1 MNIQKEMY
9 SWQPKMVLWVRSRLG
24 DDAMFPHERGMRF
37 LEEALELAQAVGL
50 TEVEI
55 DKVKAHVYAKSV
67 GRVEQE
73 IGGVVS
79 TLLTLAQ
86 AHGVSMNE
94 AALAEIDRIHK
105 LPKEKFRKRQ
115 ELNAELGIG
124 APISG
129 GDK

>member
-1 MNIQKEMY
+1 
-9 SWQPKMVLWVRSRLG
+9 
-24 DDAMFPHERGMRF
+24 MRF

-50 TEVEI
+50 TEAEI
-55 DKVKAHVYAKSV
+55 DKVKTHVYAKSV

-94 AALAEIDRIHK
+94 AALAE
-105 LPKEKFRKRQ
+105 LKR
-115 ELNAELGIG
+115 GMKI
-124 APISG
+124 
-129 GDK
+129 